1 VIVRSAGTI
10 ADVKYRDV
18 LKQLKADGWEIVVI
32 RGSHWQLKHPVK
44 RGRVTVAG
52 SPNDD
57 IHPRMM
63 KSIRLRADGE
73 PIPEPVTSAEL
84 VAA

>member
-1 VIVRSAGTI
+1 VIVA
-10 ADVKYRDV
+10 
-18 LKQLKADGWEIVVI
+18 I
-32 RGSHWQLKHPVK
+32 RGSHRQLKHPVK

-57 IHPRMM
+57 IHPRTP
-63 KSIRLRADGE
+63 KRIRRQARWV
-73 PIPEPVTSAEL
+73 PEPVTSAEL

>member
-1 VIVRSAGTI
+1 MRSAETM
-10 ADVKYRDV
+10 ADVKYRDL

-32 RGSHWQLKHPVK
+32 RGSHRQLKHPVK

-57 IHPRMM
+57 IHPKTL
-63 KSIRLRADGE
+63 KSIRRQAGWED
-73 PIPEPVTSAEL
+73 
-84 VAA
+84 